1 MNGPARPPF
10 SSRAWIG
17 LILTEQRVTE
27 YYDLIVVGSGPG
39 GGSVAQ
45 RLAPTGKRI
54 LILERRDYLPR

>member
-1 MNGPARPPF
+1 M
-10 SSRAWIG
+10 
-17 LILTEQRVTE
+17 TEH
-27 YYDLIVVGSGPG
+27 YDLIVVGSGPG